1 MTLSKD
7 ELIRYSRQ
15 LALPEVGR
23 AGQER
28 LRAAKVAVIG
38 AGGLGSP
45 LLEYLA
51 GAGVGELGI
60 FDCGPVELSNLH
72 RQPLYTTADIGA
84 PKSETAR
91 RRLLEINPDI
101 KVNAAEGWLDSAQ
114 MPAALAPYD
123 YVADCTDNFRTR
135 AAINRACLELD
146 KPFVHAAVYQLEGQL
161 AVFNPRRGPCLECL
175 WPGLSSAPDQSCTEA
190 GVLGPVAG
198 AMACLQATELLKL
211 ILGIKTLEN
220 RFIMLD
226 LRGWTVT
233 SVEMKKLDNCPVCG
247 PHAAREKAFIAAVE
261 PECVTPQEL
270 KSAMVSGTPPKLID
284 LRHEWERGIC
294 CIDGDEWADFN
305 AVMENGG
312 GLPRPARLVLYCKEQ
327 SKSTA
332 AYKRLRELGF
342 SDVKVLRGGM
352 DAWTGFSGGG
362 RQY

>member
-1 MTLSKD
+1 MTLSKN

-15 LALPEVGR
+15 LALPEIGP

-28 LRAAKVAVIG
+28 LRAARVAVIG

-84 PKSETAR
+84 SKSETAR
-91 RRLLEINPDI
+91 RRLLEINPEI
-101 KVNAAEGWLDSAQ
+101 KVNA
-114 MPAALAPYD
+114 AALAPYD

-146 KPFVHAAVYQLEGQL
+146 KSFVHAAVYQLEGQL

-175 WPGLSSAPDQSCTEA
+175 WPGLASASDQSCTEA

-211 ILGIKTLEN
+211 ILGMETLGS
-220 RFIMLD
+220 RFVMLD
-226 LRGWTVT
+226 LRGWTLT
-233 SVEMKKLDNCPVCG
+233 SVEMKKLDHCPVCG

-261 PECVTPQEL
+261 PECVTAQEL
-270 KSAMVSGTPPKLID
+270 KSAMASGTPPKLID
-284 LRHEWERGIC
+284 LRHKWERGIC
-294 CIDGDEWADFN
+294 RIPGDEWIDFN
-305 AVMENGG
+305 AVMQNGG
-312 GLPRPARLVLYCKEQ
+312 GLPRTALLVLYCKEQ

-332 AYKRLRELGF
+332 AYRRLRELGF

-352 DAWTGFSGGG
+352 DAWDNSSGGT
-362 RQY
+362 RHY